1 MKKHITPLFKYALL
15 LSVVAVLLVVFFPRS
30 YDVPQQSKLNGTS
43 YWHLNTGSTIAYT
56 KLEAKGIKK
65 PYPIIFLQGGPGGF
79 ISERTINMLAPLT
92 EDGFTIYLYDQIGS
106 GASARLSNI
115 KEYTATRHKKDLEEI
130 VKQLGAEKVILLGQS
145 WGAMLAMLYV
155 ADNAYKVERVILTGA
170 GPILP
175 IHKEL
180 ANTQAPDSLQL
191 RKPIYTN
198 RQANEKMETIRIK
211 AIKYWATTWGKK
223 LATDKEVDDYQ
234 TALNKELN
242 KAIVCDTSKAPEA
255 VGGGGFY
262 VHVMTVNSFGETPDI
277 RPKLKGNTVPILLM
291 RGQCDNQPWG
301 YTSEY
306 LELFPNHQLKIIP
319 NAGHSISVEQP
330 ELYLKTI
337 REFLN
342 E

>member
-1 MKKHITPLFKYALL
+1 MFKYALL

-30 YDVPQQSKLNGTS
+30 YDVPQPTRLTGIL
-43 YWHLNTGSTIAYT
+43 YWHLKTGSTIAYT

-130 VKQLGAEKVILLGQS
+130 VKQLGVEKVILLGQS

-155 ADNAYKVERVILTGA
+155 ADNVNNVERIILTGS

-198 RQANEKMETIRIK
+198 RQANEKMENIRIK
-211 AIKYWATTWGKK
+211 AIKYCATTWGKK
-223 LATDKEVDDYQ
+223 LASDKEVDAFQ
-234 TALNKELN
+234 TALNTELN
-242 KAIVCDTSKAPEA
+242 KAIVCDTSKARKA
-255 VGGGGFY
+255 LGGGGFY

-291 RGQCDNQPWG
+291 KGQCDNQPWG
-301 YTSEY
+301 YTHEY
-306 LELFPNHQLKIIP
+306 VDLFPNHQLKIIP
-319 NAGHSISVEQP
+319 NSGHSISVEQP
-330 ELYLKTI
+330 EFYIKTI
-337 REFLN
+337 RAFLN